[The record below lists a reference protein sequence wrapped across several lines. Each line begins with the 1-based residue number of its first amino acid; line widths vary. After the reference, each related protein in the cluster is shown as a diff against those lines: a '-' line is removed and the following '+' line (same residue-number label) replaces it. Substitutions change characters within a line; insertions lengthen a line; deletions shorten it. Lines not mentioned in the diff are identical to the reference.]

1 MKTTVYSLPDCVQCT
16 ATKLYL
22 KKRGV
27 EYDEVNL
34 TQDNDAWELATKT
47 LGYKSAPVVVV
58 RDGDDNIVGH
68 WNGFSPEKIEKL
80 LSKNSD
86 ES

>member
-1 MKTTVYSLPDCVQCT
+1 MKTTVYSLPDCVQCK

-22 KKRGV
+22 EKRGV

-47 LGYKSAPVVVV
+47 LGYKSAPVVIV
-58 RDGDDNIVGH
+58 RDDDDNIIEH
-68 WNGFSPEKIEKL
+68 WNGFSPEKIGKL
-80 LSKNSD
+80 
-86 ES
+86 